1 MNILLRVIALPF
13 IFGMFAVMNVALT
26 VKGTW
31 FFLKYG
37 GEFMTYLKDDKPTIG
52 KIYQQLKAA
61 QQ

>member
-1 MNILLRVIALPF
+1 
-13 IFGMFAVMNVALT
+13 MFAVIHVAIT

-37 GEFMTYLKDDKPTIG
+37 GEFMAYLKDDKPTIA
-52 KIYQQLKAA
+52 KIYEQLKKAE